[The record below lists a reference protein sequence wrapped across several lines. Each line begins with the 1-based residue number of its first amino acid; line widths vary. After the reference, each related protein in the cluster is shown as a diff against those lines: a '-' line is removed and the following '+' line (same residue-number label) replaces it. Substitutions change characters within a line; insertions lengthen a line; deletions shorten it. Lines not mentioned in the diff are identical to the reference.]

1 MEGNEGGNHTGILKW
16 QCCTWKEN
24 KSKLR
29 GNLHS
34 ISTSS
39 PLYNIKHKR
48 LKLRLASSEQ
58 AIWTGWV
65 PVHFSHT
72 SFIKHNPEVAAELCV
87 CTCMLC
93 ANALMTADF
102 CWREQAGEMSLNNRP
117 ADIPANTAQ
126 SCQGSSLEVSIPHTQ
141 PLGMHM
147 ERFMDAAHNC
157 VL

>member
-1 MEGNEGGNHTGILKW
+1 M
-16 QCCTWKEN
+16 
-24 KSKLR
+24 
-29 GNLHS
+29 
-34 ISTSS
+34 
-39 PLYNIKHKR
+39 
-48 LKLRLASSEQ
+48 
-58 AIWTGWV
+58 
-65 PVHFSHT
+65 HFSHT

-87 CTCMLC
+87 RTCMLC
-93 ANALMTADF
+93 TNALMTADF

-126 SCQGSSLEVSIPHTQ
+126 SRQGSSLEVSIPYTQ